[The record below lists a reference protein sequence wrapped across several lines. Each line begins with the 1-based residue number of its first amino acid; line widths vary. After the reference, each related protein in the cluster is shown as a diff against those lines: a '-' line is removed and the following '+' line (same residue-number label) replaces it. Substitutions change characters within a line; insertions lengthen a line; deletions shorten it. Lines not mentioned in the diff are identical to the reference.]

1 MSSRPASC
9 GRARAAR
16 TLARAALSMGGM
28 LVREPQGWDQD
39 AFDHLDAAI
48 NSGFP
53 KVVGPAQLIEALM
66 ADRIGDRDLAEFCYR
81 EAAHGA
87 VPHAAA
93 QAAFHL
99 GDMLRARGDVAGAR
113 AQFAAAA
120 RAGDPEFSGKG
131 ALDLGVLIME
141 RARAPTP
148 SRSSPSPRTAPTS
161 RSLAVGLRP
170 GSGSD

>member
-1 MSSRPASC
+1 MP
-9 GRARAAR
+9 
-16 TLARAALSMGGM
+16 
-28 LVREPQGWDQD
+28 VRETQGWDQD
-39 AFDHLDAAI
+39 AFDNLDAAI

-53 KVVGPAQLIEALM
+53 EVVGPGQLIQALM

-81 EAAHGA
+81 EAAPGA
-87 VPHAAA
+87 VHAAA

-131 ALDLGVLIME
+131 ALDLGVLIVE
-141 RARAPTP
+141 QARAPTP

-161 RSLAVGLRP
+161 RSRP
-170 GSGSD
+170 AATATSACCPSTPGTSWAPSAT